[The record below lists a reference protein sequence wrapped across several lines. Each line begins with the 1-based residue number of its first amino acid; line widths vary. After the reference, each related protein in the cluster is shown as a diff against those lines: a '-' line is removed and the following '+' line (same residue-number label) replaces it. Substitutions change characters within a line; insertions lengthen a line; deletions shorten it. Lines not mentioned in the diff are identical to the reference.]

1 MNKYIIEALK
11 DYNFEYDKNVGYG
24 IIDGYEVNVINNPMA
39 TGPVFLFSTYLPQ
52 SKKNDF
58 VMKMNTHKYSLVQ
71 SSYFEFGVCVVLG
84 AMTSKGFIKKCQE
97 VLPTILLILKEL
109 EAPTHEICPQSGE
122 VLDLES
128 SKLIPVLDS
137 KVKVR
142 VTNQA
147 VETLNS
153 IIEKGNEEYEAA
165 PNNYLKGFLGILI
178 GALAGVGL
186 TVLFS
191 YLGYITAFSSLVSI
205 FLGTFLYAKFG
216 GKQNV
221 VMIIMS
227 FVTTALAILL
237 AVVLMYTYVA
247 SKALYDIDPTYQ
259 GFKALEWALTN
270 SEEFARLFIL
280 DIILNVVFMFVGAGI
295 SLFRL
300 LKMIKRPKTV

>member
-11 DYNFEYDKNVGYG
+11 DYNFEYDNNAGYG

-58 VMKMNTHKYSLVQ
+58 VIKMNSYKHPLVQ
-71 SSYFEFGVCVVLG
+71 TSYFELGVCVSIG
-84 AMTSKGFIKKCQE
+84 SMTAKSFVNKFQTVI
-97 VLPTILLILKEL
+97 PTILLTLKEL
-109 EAPTHEICPQSGE
+109 GAPTHEICPQSGE
-122 VLDLES
+122 NLDMES
-128 SKLIPVLDS
+128 SKLISIIDQR
-137 KVKVR
+137 VKIR
-142 VTNQA
+142 VTNKA
-147 VETLNS
+147 VDVLNS
-153 IIEKGNEEYEAA
+153 IIEKNNEEFKTA
-165 PNNYLKGFLGILI
+165 PNNYLRGFGGILI
-178 GALAGVGL
+178 GALAGVGV

-191 YLGYITAFSSLVSI
+191 ILGYITAFSSLISI

-221 VMIIMS
+221 MMIIMS

-259 GFKALEWALTN
+259 GFKDLEWALTN

-280 DIILNVVFMFVGAGI
+280 DIILNVVFMLLGAGI